1 LMREE
6 SFMCWEFD
14 DLYRKAR
21 EDEARRRKQLD
32 ERRDKPHAP
41 AQPAPEAKPREPV
54 PA

>member
-1 LMREE
+1 
-6 SFMCWEFD
+6 MCWEFD

-21 EDEARRRKQLD
+21 EDEARRRKQL
-32 ERRDKPHAP
+32 EEHRDKSPAP